1 MLFLSKVDK
10 VYLSAPPKIVIID
23 HEKKRTF
30 VLRKEGLPDVG
41 ELGVIRTFFYSS
53 ITMLICEILGF
64 KLLWMLAFSFC
75 SCLEPLGQE
84 GQSNA
89 RFRG

>member
-23 HEKKRTF
+23 HEKKKTF

-41 ELGVIRTFFYSS
+41 ELGVIRTFFLFFNYNVD
-53 ITMLICEILGF
+53 L
-64 KLLWMLAFSFC
+64 
-75 SCLEPLGQE
+75 
-84 GQSNA
+84 
-89 RFRG
+89 

>member
-1 MLFLSKVDK
+1 MLMLSKVDK

-41 ELGVIRTFFYSS
+41 ELG
-53 ITMLICEILGF
+53 
-64 KLLWMLAFSFC
+64 
-75 SCLEPLGQE
+75 
-84 GQSNA
+84 
-89 RFRG
+89 